1 MQMIEME
8 EIKLNNLMLGDGIPA
23 VKIDYDLADVATST
37 GNWTQSLWLAAAFAI
52 GIPLAFFIIRNL
64 KSIFVSG

>member
-1 MQMIEME
+1 M
-8 EIKLNNLMLGDGIPA
+8 NNLVVGEGMPA
-23 VKIDYDLADVATST
+23 VNLKYDLADVATST

-52 GIPLAFFIIRNL
+52 SIPLAFFIIRNL